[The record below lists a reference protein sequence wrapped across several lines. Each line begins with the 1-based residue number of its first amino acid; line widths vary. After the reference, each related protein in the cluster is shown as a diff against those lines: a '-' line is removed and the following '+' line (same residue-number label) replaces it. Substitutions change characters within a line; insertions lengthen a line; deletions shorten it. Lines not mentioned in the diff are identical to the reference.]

1 MVDSSKAKGGI
12 MDQLHKRFT
21 PEQIRVLLQG
31 YCQGTIER
39 ASVEETLGIGKTLIA
54 VGL

>member
-1 MVDSSKAKGGI
+1 